1 MKLVATIRT
10 TETSELEAE
19 GDDYSALKAQLEAMV
34 PEGFQMLSVR
44 KAD

>member
-1 MKLVATIRT
+1 VKLVATIRT

-34 PEGFQMLSVR
+34 PDGFQMLSVR

>member
-1 MKLVATIRT
+1 VKLVATIRT
-10 TETSELEAE
+10 TETQEIEAE

>member
-10 TETSELEAE
+10 SATQEIEAE
-19 GDDYSALKAQLEAMV
+19 GDDYTAVKAQLEAMV
-34 PEGFQMLSVR
+34 PDGFQMLSVR